1 MKRLEVTTA
10 FSVASK
16 YLLIEGDEIYAEKAI
31 SHYTVFSPKTRKPLG
46 TILCDKFE
54 ANTKDFEEKVS

>member
-1 MKRLEVTTA
+1 MERLEVTKA

-31 SHYTVFSPKTRKPLG
+31 SHYTVFNPKTRKPLG
-46 TILCDKFE
+46 TVLPEKIE
-54 ANTKDFEEKVS
+54 GNTKSFVEKVG